1 MRQIP
6 KLQLA
11 KPSFPLTIKLYG
23 ETCPTRL
30 PAIGQAFIEV
40 CSALLA
46 LLPLEAL
53 VAFAKTAYNK

>member
-1 MRQIP
+1 MRLIP

-11 KPSFPLTIKLYG
+11 KPSYPLTIKLYG

-30 PAIGQAFIEV
+30 PAIAQAFNEV

-53 VAFAKTAYNK
+53 VAFTKTTYNK

>member
-1 MRQIP
+1 MRLIP

-11 KPSFPLTIKLYG
+11 KPSYPVTIKLYG
-23 ETCPTRL
+23 ETCATRL
-30 PAIGQAFIEV
+30 PAIAQAFIEV